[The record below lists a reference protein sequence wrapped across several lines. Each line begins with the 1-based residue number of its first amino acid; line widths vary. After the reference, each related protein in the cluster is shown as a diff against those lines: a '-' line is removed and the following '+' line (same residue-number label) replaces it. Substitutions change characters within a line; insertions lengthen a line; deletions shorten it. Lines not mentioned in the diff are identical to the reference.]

1 MWPRR
6 RGCRIK
12 TPVAGHSLRKMGS
25 ESCLCWNIRGL
36 NSGARRDSVTE
47 LVRSE
52 RISLIYLQETRLDVI
67 SDYDVMQILGLGFD
81 YVCLPIVH
89 TGGGGGS
96 SCLEK
101 CGVDGYLLFHAH
113 FLGIN

>member
-1 MWPRR
+1 
-6 RGCRIK
+6 
-12 TPVAGHSLRKMGS
+12 
-25 ESCLCWNIRGL
+25 
-36 NSGARRDSVTE
+36 VTE

-89 TGGGGGS
+89 TKGGGGS
-96 SCLEK
+96 SRLEK